1 MRMQH
6 AHRVRARALRHDA
19 VDQLDRESAKHPS
32 ELFQTIAFFRG
43 DPTKTLSNARE
54 MNPQFN
60 ANE

>member
-1 MRMQH
+1 MMLSISH
-6 AHRVRARALRHDA
+6 IGN
-19 VDQLDRESAKHPS
+19 QLSPLP